1 MTAQKS
7 VVHVQFHAP
16 GTSKGKTTLANALRY
31 HHLLRGVDPRMLRI
45 ESRESAPAA
54 APGEILIPMEHVLD
68 AADVRGGPTGVLV
81 ATISRAAEECAKSG
95 IPLLI
100 DWAGGQSAL
109 HAEFLATTR
118 FDQVLDDLGF
128 RSYSVTLTTSSAD
141 SILQAAR
148 SLDLISK
155 VAPRFHRVVA
165 FNERDGNFA
174 NFPAGSPEAKAY
186 GGALLPEIA
195 KSASRLT
202 IPRIRGLAWAPFESA
217 GLSFPEVFEKSTAEL
232 ADRTGMSRMAVNACV
247 ANVAAW
253 WTVVDAEIEDM
264 LKASE

>member
-1 MTAQKS
+1 MTAQKL

-16 GTSKGKTTLANALRY
+16 GSSKGKTTLSNGVRY
-31 HHLLRGVDPRMLRI
+31 HYILRGIHPCMLRI

-54 APGEILIPMEHVLD
+54 APGDILIPLEHVLD

-95 IPLLI
+95 VPLLI
-100 DWAGGQSAL
+100 DWAGGQAATQ
-109 HAEFLATTR
+109 AEFLALTR

-155 VAPRFHRVVA
+155 VAPKFRRVVA

-174 NFPAGSPEAKAY
+174 NFPAESPEAKAY
-186 GGALLPEIA
+186 GGALLPAIA
-195 KSASRLT
+195 KSALRLT
-202 IPRIRGLAWAPFESA
+202 IPRIRGLALAPFESA
-217 GLSFPEVFEKSTAEL
+217 SLSLPDVFEKSTAEL
-232 ADRTGMSRMAVNACV
+232 ADRTGMTRMAVNACV

-253 WTVVDAEIEDM
+253 WTVVDAEIENM
-264 LKASE
+264 LKVSE